1 MKNLLLFCLL
11 PLVQCAQPIPS
22 EEIKAWETQA
32 KNVTI
37 IRDKW
42 GIPHVYGKTDGD
54 AVFGLMYAQCEDD
67 FRRIEMNYIEKLGR
81 MAEVTGEKDLY
92 NDLYLRLLIDSADAK
107 ADYTKAPEWL
117 KKLLQAHAAGIN
129 YFLHKNPQVKP
140 TLLKKFQPWYPLL
153 WTDGSIGAI
162 NTGGITEE
170 HVKNLYSANGE
181 PISFHPNKF
190 EDNKTGS
197 NGFAI
202 APSKTAS
209 GKAILYIN
217 PHVTF
222 YFRPEV
228 HMVSEE
234 GLNVYGAV
242 TWGQFFVYQGFNEQ
256 CGWMHTSSDV
266 DVADI
271 YREKITKGEK
281 GLVYQYNNELRPVI
295 TKQVTFRYKKDNKL
309 ADKKITI
316 YSTHHGPVMA
326 KGDGQYFTVRSSNRM
341 MNGLMQSWQRTKATG
356 LASYRQIME
365 LKGNTSNNTM
375 FADNK
380 GNIAYWHGNYVPVR
394 DSSYQWGHPVDG
406 SISATEWNGLHN
418 VADIVQ
424 VINPASGWI
433 QNCNSTPYTASGKSS
448 PLKNKYP
455 RYMAPDGE
463 NFRGVN
469 AARLLANSGNDFTLD
484 KIIAVGY
491 DSTLAAFEVLVP
503 ALIRNFEKT
512 YPVPPASASN
522 DTIYNLLK
530 DPVALL
536 KTWDFKSGEHSIA
549 TTLAVEWAQLL
560 NESIHNVYINE
571 GEPDQVTATKSYA
584 AGASAAEL
592 LQPMAVL
599 VKELIKIHGT
609 WKVEWG
615 SINRY
620 QRVDG
625 DFFLKFDDNKPS
637 LPVGFAASTWGQLPS
652 YSSGYYTGNRK
663 RYGVGGNSFICA
675 VEFGDK
681 IKARSLLA
689 GGNSSD
695 PASPFF
701 ETQALMYTK
710 GQFKDVSFYKEDVLK
725 NKVKEYH
732 PGE

>member
-1 MKNLLLFCLL
+1 MKNLLLLCLL
-11 PLVQCAQPIPS
+11 PLVQCAQPVNS
-22 EEIKAWETQA
+22 GETRNWETQA

-42 GIPHVYGKTDGD
+42 GIPHVYGKTDAD

-81 MAEVTGEKDLY
+81 MAEVTGEQDLY

-107 ADYTKAPEWL
+107 ADYNKAPAWL
-117 KKLLQAHAAGIN
+117 KKLLHAHADGIN
-129 YFLHKNPQVKP
+129 YFLYKNPTVKP
-140 TLLKKFQPWYPLL
+140 TLLKHFQPWYPLL

-170 HVKNLYSANGE
+170 HVKNLYSANGH
-181 PISFHPNKF
+181 PISFHPKKF

-197 NGFAI
+197 NGFAV

-234 GLNVYGAV
+234 GLNAYGAV
-242 TWGQFFVYQGFNEQ
+242 TWGQFFIYQGFNEQ

-271 YREKITKGEK
+271 YSEKITKGEK
-281 GLVYQYNNELRPVI
+281 GLVYQYNNTLRPVI
-295 TKQVTFRYKKDNKL
+295 TKQVAFRYKKENKL
-309 ADKKITI
+309 ATKNITA
-316 YSTHHGPVMA
+316 YFTHHGPVMA
-326 KGDGQYFTVRSSNRM
+326 KGEGEYFSVRSSNRM
-341 MNGLMQSWQRTKATG
+341 MNGLMQSWQRTKASG
-356 LASYRQIME
+356 LESYRQIME
-365 LKGNTSNNTM
+365 LKGNTSNNTV
-375 FADNK
+375 FADK
-380 GNIAYWHGNYVPVR
+380 QGNIAYWHGNYVPVR
-394 DSSYQWGHPVDG
+394 DSGYRWGHPVDG
-406 SISATEWNGLHN
+406 TITATEWNGLHN
-418 VADIVQ
+418 VNDIVQ
-424 VINPASGWI
+424 VVNPASGWI
-433 QNCNSTPYTASGKSS
+433 QNCNSTPYTASGTSS
-448 PLKNKYP
+448 PDKNKYP

-469 AARLLANSGNDFTLD
+469 AARLLANAGNDFTLE
-484 KIIAVGY
+484 KIISVGY
-491 DSTLAAFEVLVP
+491 DSTLAAFEVLIP
-503 ALIRNFEKT
+503 ALTRSFDQK
-512 YPVPPASASN
+512 YPTAATSIN
-522 DTIYNLLK
+522 DSIYNILK
-530 DPVALL
+530 EPIALL
-536 KTWDFKSGEHSIA
+536 KAWDYKSGEHSIA

-571 GEPDQVTATKSYA
+571 GEPDQVTATKTYA
-584 AGASAAEL
+584 AGAKAEEL
-592 LQPMAVL
+592 LQPMAAL

-620 QRVDG
+620 QRING
-625 DFFLKFDDNKPS
+625 DFFLQFDDNKPS
-637 LPVGFAASTWGQLPS
+637 FPVGFAASTWGQLPS

-663 RYGVGGNSFICA
+663 RFGRGGNSFICA
-675 VEFGDK
+675 VEFGEK

-710 GQFKDVSFYKEDVLK
+710 GQFKDVSFYKEDVIK
-725 NKVKEYH
+725 NKVREYH

>member
-1 MKNLLLFCLL
+1 MKNLLLLCVL
-11 PLVQCAQPIPS
+11 PLIQCAQHSPS
-22 EEIKAWETQA
+22 PEIKNWETQA

-42 GIPHVYGKTDGD
+42 GIPHVYGKTDAD

-67 FRRIEMNYIEKLGR
+67 FERIEMNYIEKLGR

-92 NDLYLRLLIDSADAK
+92 HDLYLRLLIDSADAK
-107 ADYTKAPEWL
+107 ADYAKAPGWL
-117 KKLLQAHAAGIN
+117 KKLLHAHADGIN
-129 YFLHKNPQVKP
+129 YYLYKNSGVKP
-140 TLLKKFQPWYPLL
+140 HLLKRFEPWYPLL

-170 HVKNLYSANGE
+170 HVKNLYSENGE
-181 PISFHPNKF
+181 PLSFGPKKF
-190 EDNKTGS
+190 EDVTTGS

-228 HMVSEE
+228 HMVSGE

-242 TWGQFFVYQGFNEQ
+242 TWGQFFIYQGFNEQ
-256 CGWMHTSSDV
+256 CGWMHTSSEV

-271 YREKITKGEK
+271 YKEKITKTEK
-281 GLVYQYNNELRPVI
+281 GLLYQYDNETKPVI
-295 TKQVTFRYKKDNKL
+295 TKQLSFRYKKDNRIL
-309 ADKKITI
+309 DKKITA
-316 YSTHHGPVMA
+316 YYTHHGPVMA
-326 KGDGQYFTVRSSNRM
+326 KGDGAYFTVRSSNRM
-341 MNGLMQSWQRTKATG
+341 MNGLMQSWQRTKASG
-356 LASYRQIME
+356 LESYRQIME

-375 FADNK
+375 FADTR

-394 DSSYQWGHPVDG
+394 DSSYGWGHPVDG
-406 SISATEWNGLHN
+406 TIAATEWNGLHH
-418 VADIVQ
+418 VKDIVQ

-448 PLKNKYP
+448 PDKTRFP

-469 AARLLANSGNDFTLD
+469 AARLLAGSGNDFTLE
-484 KIIAVGY
+484 KIISVGY
-491 DSTLAAFEVLVP
+491 DSTLAAFEVLIP
-503 ALIRNFEKT
+503 ALVRSFEET
-512 YPVPPASASN
+512 YPATVNVETTDSLY
-522 DTIYNLLK
+522 TILK
-530 DPVALL
+530 EPIALL
-536 KTWDFKSGEHSIA
+536 KKWDYKSGQHSIA

-584 AGASAAEL
+584 AAATASEL
-592 LQPMAVL
+592 LQPMAAL
-599 VKELIKIHGT
+599 VKELIRIHGT

-620 QRVDG
+620 QRING
-625 DFFLKFDDNKPS
+625 DFFLNFDDGKPS
-637 LPVGFAASTWGQLPS
+637 IPVGFAASTWGQLPS
-652 YSSGYYTGNRK
+652 YSSGYYVSNRK
-663 RYGVGGNSFICA
+663 RYGTGGNSFICA
-675 VEFGDK
+675 VEFGDR

-695 PASPFF
+695 RSSPFY
-701 ETQALMYTK
+701 ETQALMYSR
-710 GQFKDVSFYKEDVLK
+710 GQFKDVLFYREDVIK

>member
-1 MKNLLLFCLL
+1 MKNLLLFFLL
-11 PLVQCAQPIPS
+11 PLVHCTQPIQS
-22 EEIKAWETQA
+22 AEIKGWETQA

-42 GIPHVYGKTDGD
+42 GIPHIYGKTDAD

-81 MAEVTGEKDLY
+81 LSEVTGEGNLY

-107 ADYTKAPEWL
+107 ADFAKAPAWL
-117 KKLLQAHAAGIN
+117 KKLLQAHADGIN
-129 YFLHKNPQVKP
+129 YYLYKNPGAKP
-140 TLLKKFQPWYPLL
+140 LLLKKFEPWFQLL

-170 HVKNLYSANGE
+170 HVRNLYSANGD
-181 PISFHPNKF
+181 PISFHPKKF

-202 APSKTAS
+202 APSKTSS

-228 HMVSEE
+228 HMSSEE

-242 TWGQFFVYQGFNEQ
+242 TWGQFFIYQGFNEQ

-271 YREKITKGEK
+271 YSEKITRGEN
-281 GLVYQYNNELRPVI
+281 GLVYQYNNESRPVI
-295 TKQVTFRYKKDNKL
+295 TKQLTFRYKKDNKVV
-309 ADKKITI
+309 DKKLTA
-316 YSTHHGPVMA
+316 YFTHHGPVMA
-326 KGDGQYFTVRSSNRM
+326 KGDGEYFSVRSSNRM

-365 LKGNTSNNTM
+365 LKGNTSNNTV

-394 DSSYQWGHPVDG
+394 DTSYQWGHPVDG
-406 SISATEWNGLHN
+406 SISGTEWNGLHN
-418 VADIVQ
+418 VDEIVQ
-424 VINPASGWI
+424 VINPSSGWI
-433 QNCNSTPYTASGKSS
+433 QNCNSTPYTASGISS
-448 PLKNKYP
+448 PDKKKYP
-455 RYMAPDGE
+455 HYMAPDGE

-469 AARLLANSGNDFTLD
+469 AARLFATSGKDFTLE
-484 KIIAVGY
+484 KTIALGY
-491 DSTLAAFEVLVP
+491 DSTLAAFEVLIP
-503 ALIRNFEKT
+503 ALIHSFEKT
-512 YPVPPASASN
+512 YPAAPANPESDS
-522 DTIYNLLK
+522 IYRVLR
-530 DPVALL
+530 DPVNLL
-536 KTWDFKSGEHSIA
+536 KTWDYKSGEHSIA
-549 TTLAVEWAQLL
+549 TTLAIEWAQLL
-560 NESIHNVYINE
+560 NESIYNVYINE

-584 AGASAAEL
+584 AAAPALEL
-592 LQPMAVL
+592 LQPMAAV
-599 VKELIKIHGT
+599 VNKLIKIHGT

-620 QRVDG
+620 QRIDG
-625 DFFLKFDDNKPS
+625 DFFLKFDDNKAS

-652 YSSGYYTGNRK
+652 YSSGYYTGSRK
-663 RYGVGGNSFICA
+663 RYGRGGNSFICA

-689 GGNSSD
+689 GGNTGD
-695 PASPFF
+695 PASPYF
-701 ETQALMYTK
+701 ETQALMYSK
-710 GQFKDVSFYKEDVLK
+710 GRFKDVAFYREDVIK

>member
-1 MKNLLLFCLL
+1 MKNLLLLCLL
-11 PLVQCAQPIPS
+11 PLTHCAQPMNAV
-22 EEIKAWETQA
+22 ETRGWETQA

-42 GIPHVYGKTDGD
+42 GIPHIYGKTDAD

-81 MAEVTGEKDLY
+81 MAEVTGEQDLY
-92 NDLYLRLLIDSADAK
+92 NDLYLRLLIDTADAK
-107 ADYTKAPEWL
+107 ADYNKAPAWL
-117 KKLLQAHAAGIN
+117 KKLLHAHADGIN
-129 YFLHKNPQVKP
+129 YFLYKNPKVKP
-140 TLLKKFQPWYPLL
+140 TLLKRFQPWYPLL

-170 HVKNLYSANGE
+170 HVKNLYSANGNA
-181 PISFHPNKF
+181 ISFHPKKF
-190 EDNKTGS
+190 EDNTTGS

-202 APSKTAS
+202 APSKSKS

-228 HMVSEE
+228 HMASEE

-242 TWGQFFVYQGFNEQ
+242 TWGQFFIYQGFNEQ
-256 CGWMHTSSDV
+256 CGWMHTSSEV

-271 YREKITKGEK
+271 YSEKITRGEK
-281 GLVYQYNNELRPVI
+281 GLVYRYNNTSRPVV
-295 TKQVTFRYKKDNKL
+295 TKQMTLRYKKDNRL
-309 ADKKITI
+309 ATKNITA
-316 YSTHHGPVMA
+316 YFTHHGPVMA
-326 KGDGQYFTVRSSNRM
+326 KGEGEYFSVRSSNRM

-356 LASYRQIME
+356 LASYREIME
-365 LKGNTSNNTM
+365 LKGNTSNNTV

-394 DSSYQWGHPVDG
+394 DSSFKWGHPVDG
-406 SISATEWNGLHN
+406 STAATEWNGLHN
-418 VADIVQ
+418 VDDIIQ

-433 QNCNSTPYTASGKSS
+433 QNCNSTPFTASGTSS
-448 PLKNKYP
+448 PEKNKYP

-469 AARLLANSGNDFTLD
+469 AARLLANSGNDFTLE
-484 KIIAVGY
+484 KIISIGY

-503 ALIRNFEKT
+503 ALVRSFEQT
-512 YPVPPASASN
+512 YPAGGLIASTDSMYG
-522 DTIYNLLK
+522 ILK
-530 DPVALL
+530 EPIALL
-536 KTWDFKSGEHSIA
+536 KTWNYKSGERSVG

-571 GEPDQVTATKSYA
+571 GEPDQVSATKSYA
-584 AGASAAEL
+584 AGAKSSEL
-592 LQPMAVL
+592 LEPMAAL
-599 VKELIKIHGT
+599 VKELIMIHGT

-620 QRVDG
+620 QRVNG
-625 DFFLKFDDNKPS
+625 DFFLKFDDDKPS

-663 RYGVGGNSFICA
+663 RYGRGGNSFICA

-689 GGNSSD
+689 GGNSND
-695 PASPFF
+695 PASPYF

-710 GQFKDVSFYKEDVLK
+710 GQFKEVSFYREDVIK
-725 NKVKEYH
+725 NKVKEYP